1 MRKII
6 SLMLALSMIMVIGVN
21 VSAVGVAEETPALEQ
36 KEAILV
42 SVKTI
47 SNKEADAL
55 LPEEIRQTLTV
66 NSGVMPLGSSAPS
79 KNALWDLTEEGTRY
93 FHATVTL
100 LYPVYSSYCYTGHDG
115 AIELKIFE
123 DTKAASGK
131 TFDFEIQKRGLV
143 DTKVYTFVCFY
154 YAGTTIS
161 RIDDFDADD
170 LIYFKIPYN
179 LKSDI
184 NITSNSFIAKA

>member
-55 LPEEIRQTLTV
+55 LPEEIRQT
-66 NSGVMPLGSSAPS
+66 S
-79 KNALWDLTEEGTRY
+79 
-93 FHATVTL
+93 
-100 LYPVYSSYCYTGHDG
+100 
-115 AIELKIFE
+115 
-123 DTKAASGK
+123 
-131 TFDFEIQKRGLV
+131 
-143 DTKVYTFVCFY
+143 
-154 YAGTTIS
+154 
-161 RIDDFDADD
+161 
-170 LIYFKIPYN
+170 
-179 LKSDI
+179 
-184 NITSNSFIAKA
+184 